1 MNKFTKSLIILI
13 LIPLAVMVPVF
24 LVQTLSIDA
33 HVTAQ
38 QTNLQQRIEQY
49 KSKLQKQP
57 SKSDLDKL
65 KLRCTVAQERL
76 KAVSTKTG
84 TIQEKRVGAYDS
96 INKSLT
102 DLTAVLKEKNVTTT
116 TLEANTKELKAKTDA
131 FKADMTAFKQA
142 VEDAANADCANDPL
156 ALKSALEEARN
167 YHTKLMQEVADIRS
181 YINNVVK
188 ITLKQVREDL
198 VTQQKAKDNTPSD
211 TSSQSTPNTS
221 IQPTGGNENATQ

>member
-1 MNKFTKSLIILI
+1 MNKFTKLLLTLI
-13 LIPLAVMVPVF
+13 LVPLAVMVPVF
-24 LVQTLSIDA
+24 LAQTLSIDA

-38 QTNLQQRIEQY
+38 QSNLQQRIEQY

-76 KAVSTKTG
+76 KAIATKTG

-116 TLEANTKELKAKTDA
+116 TLEANTKELKTKTDA
-131 FKADMTAFKQA
+131 FKADMAAYKQA
-142 VEDAANADCANDPL
+142 VEDASNVDCANDPL
-156 ALKSALEEARN
+156 ALKASLEEARN

-188 ITLKQVREDL
+188 ITLKQVRDDL
-198 VTQQKAKDNTPSD
+198 VTQQKTTNDASSD
-211 TSSQSTPNTS
+211 TSNQPSPDTATQS
-221 IQPTGGNENATQ
+221 TGGNQNATQ